1 MGFYDKEIPIVDS
14 NHTCLVVISLAS
26 ALKKVDNYYLQ
37 EFFKEHKYI
46 EKNEFFSFFWLI

>member
-26 ALKKVDNYYLQ
+26 VLKKVENYYLQ

-46 EKNEFFSFFWLI
+46 EKNELCIFMII